1 MNAENWMRLGAALW
15 LQSFV
20 VLATGLLGARLLQRR
35 GALPQMT
42 ALRATLLGVAL
53 CAIVSLI
60 TASRIPARWNV
71 SMPPPSLTTTFI
83 APLVTPNRPATTKIT
98 PTKTQSVPESETTVS
113 TERPV
118 VSVAPVV
125 EEQTSAL
132 TTWAGVYQG
141 VAYFW
146 LFGSALWISWLSLC
160 ALRLARVRRSSTRIM
175 SGEWHDDLKS
185 LCDVHGWRRPQLLQ
199 SGEVR
204 SPLLMGLWRPALV
217 LPREDVFDNAARR
230 AVLLHEM
237 THFRHRDLR
246 WMYATKLLCAILWPQ
261 PLLWVLSRHMERVA
275 EDVCDEAVVR
285 GGCAPRDYARCLL
298 DLSERLT
305 LHAGERALAA
315 GVVPRQ
321 SSLGQR
327 VRRILDEKRRGVA
340 YVARPVRAFIGLATL
355 GAIVVAVCAIGVS
368 NRFDAQT
375 IVAGPLSANVPWH
388 DFAGEPRL
396 PFRPQSQTI
405 NGVTIRV
412 LDAEWKLPEWKQ
424 HESENVFN
432 DFQKSLVVHYEVSG
446 DNRKVRAAKGKQLLD
461 YVTSITPQDLY
472 GFPAGNGYGWSSGS
486 IEMSG
491 LDPRQSAMPFEFE
504 FLDPAA
510 PPRATGKFQETLVF
524 KNVPLPPKRDQVLHI
539 GRSLTTS
546 HGTRVFLE
554 AIAVSSA
561 KSNKFIG
568 EENKILMSAYSLPPA
583 QTPDMTATLR
593 FSDTNGIVGT
603 KGEKV
608 TGRWGNGWIGGDE
621 LGNLSNA
628 ATVMFDAV
636 PSLKAR
642 SVNVRVE
649 VSEEAPSLK
658 QDKWFRRFRFQLPQN
673 QLPVGAISSVRP
685 LAVAESS
692 DFSATLD
699 FLRKFGDTHKTQI
712 CIANKEGANW
722 DWNVETATLDNSVDT
737 WQRGTTTSSVWKRS
751 GRPARVGEKC
761 VQLDFSFFIASG
773 AKTPASKLLK
783 MRLELQAHS
792 QKPRVVNFRNLPVV
806 RRGQSLSLNRTVTFP
821 SGAWFTIRKVENVAS
836 VGSNGSNGGTK
847 DKSQTSRMTIT
858 YETNAEANLD
868 HWITWKKSS
877 GTDNLGHKLQ
887 TNGISQAGQTLFFVP
902 PSLKSTSFDLRLLL
916 SEETRG
922 PRKVIVFNDLP
933 EERARL
939 RQPIKE
945 AKP

>member
-1 MNAENWMRLGAALW
+1 MNIENWMRLGAAFW

-60 TASRIPARWNV
+60 TASRVPARWNV
-71 SMPPPSLTTTFI
+71 SMPPPSLTMTFV
-83 APLVTPNRPATTKIT
+83 APLVTPNRSATTKIT

-113 TERPV
+113 AERPV

-125 EEQTSAL
+125 EEQASPL
-132 TTWAGVYQG
+132 PTWARVYQLLTI
-141 VAYFW
+141 VW
-146 LFGSALWISWLSLC
+146 LFGSALWILWLSLC
-160 ALRLARVRRSSTRIM
+160 ALRLAWVRRSSTRIV
-175 SGEWHDDLKS
+175 SGAWHDDLKS
-185 LCDVHGWRRPQLLQ
+185 LCDVQGWRRPQLLQ
-199 SGEVR
+199 SDEVH

-237 THFRHRDLR
+237 THFRRRDLR

-261 PLLWVLSRHMERVA
+261 PLLWILSRHMERVA

-305 LHAGERALAA
+305 LRAGERALAA

-327 VRRILDEKRRGVA
+327 VRRILDEKRRGTAFVT
-340 YVARPVRAFIGLATL
+340 RPVRAFIGVATL

-424 HESENVFN
+424 HESENVYN
-432 DFQKSLVVHYEVSG
+432 DFQKSLMVHYEVSG
-446 DNRKVRAAKGKQLLD
+446 DKQKVRAAKGKQLSE

-472 GFPAGNGYGWSSGS
+472 GFPAGNGYSWSSDF
-486 IEMSG
+486 IEVSG

-524 KNVPLPPKRDQVLHI
+524 KNVPMPPKRDQVLHI

-561 KSNKFIG
+561 KSNKFFG
-568 EENKILMSAYSLPPA
+568 NQNKILMSAYSLPPA
-583 QTPDMTATLR
+583 QTPDMAASLQLSR
-593 FSDTNGIVGT
+593 TNGIVGT

-608 TGRWGNGWIGGDE
+608 TADWGNGWTSKDE

-628 ATVMFDAV
+628 VTLMFNAV

-642 SVNVRVE
+642 NVNMRVE

-658 QDKWFRRFRFQLPQN
+658 QDKWFRHFRFQLPQN
-673 QLPVGAISSVRP
+673 QIALGVMNSRRPV
-685 LAVAESS
+685 AVADAS
-692 DFSATLD
+692 DIRATLD
-699 FLRKFGDTHKTQI
+699 FLRKFGDDYKTQI
-712 CIANKEGANW
+712 CIANKDGASW
-722 DWNVETATLDNSVDT
+722 DWNVETATLDDSVDT
-737 WQRGTTTSSVWKRS
+737 WQNSTNMSSVWKRS
-751 GRPARVGEKC
+751 GRPARAGEKC
-761 VQLDFSFFIASG
+761 VPLDFSFFTGSS

-783 MRLELQAHS
+783 MHLELQAQS
-792 QKPRVVNFRNLPVV
+792 RKPRVVNFRNLPVA
-806 RRGQSLSLNRTVTFP
+806 RRGQTLLLNRTVRFP
-821 SGAWFTIRKVENVAS
+821 SGAWFTIRKVENVVA
-836 VGSNGSNGGTK
+836 VGSNGSNGGIK
-847 DKSQTSRMTIT
+847 DKSQITSMAVT
-858 YETNAEANLD
+858 YETNVQANSD
-868 HWITWKKSS
+868 HWISCEKIS
-877 GTDNLGHKLQ
+877 GTDNFGHNLGTSGVTDSGK
-887 TNGISQAGQTLFFVP
+887 ALFFVP
-902 PSLKSTSFDLRLLL
+902 PSLKSTSFNLRLLL
-916 SEETRG
+916 SEVTRG
-922 PRKVIVFNDLP
+922 PHKTVIFNDLP

-945 AKP
+945 AKS

>member
-1 MNAENWMRLGAALW
+1 MNVENWMRLGAALW

-20 VLATGLLGARLLQRR
+20 VLATGLVGARLLQRR

-53 CAIVSLI
+53 CALVS
-60 TASRIPARWNV
+60 TVAASRVPARWNV
-71 SMPPPSLTTTFI
+71 SMPPPSLTTFV
-83 APLVTPNRPATTKIT
+83 APLATPNRSATTNVT

-113 TERPV
+113 AERPV

-125 EEQTSAL
+125 EEQTSSL
-132 TTWAGVYQG
+132 PTWAGVYQV
-141 VAYFW
+141 VACVW
-146 LFGSALWISWLSLC
+146 LSGSALWILWLSLC
-160 ALRLARVRRSSTRIM
+160 ALRLARVRRSSTRIV
-175 SGEWHDDLKS
+175 SGAWHDDLKS
-185 LCDVHGWRRPQLLQ
+185 LCDVQGWRRPQLLQ
-199 SGEVR
+199 SGEVG

-237 THFRHRDLR
+237 THFRRRDLR

-305 LHAGERALAA
+305 LRAGERALAA

-327 VRRILDEKRRGVA
+327 VRRILDEKRRGA
-340 YVARPVRAFIGLATL
+340 AFVARPLRALIGVATL
-355 GAIVVAVCAIGVS
+355 GAIVVAVCAIGVN

-375 IVAGPLSANVPWH
+375 IVAGPLSANAPWH
-388 DFAGEPRL
+388 DFTGEPRL

-412 LDAEWKLPEWKQ
+412 LDAGWKLPEWKQ
-424 HESENVFN
+424 NEN

-446 DNRKVRAAKGKQLLD
+446 DKRKLRAAKGKPLSE

-472 GFPAGNGYGWSSGS
+472 GFPAGNGYSWSSGS

-504 FLDPAA
+504 FLDPTA

-554 AIAVSSA
+554 AVAVSSA
-561 KSNKFIG
+561 KNSKFFSN
-568 EENKILMSAYSLPPA
+568 ENKILMSAYSLPPA
-583 QTPDMTATLR
+583 QTPDMAATLR
-593 FSDTNGIVGT
+593 FSDTNGMVGT

-608 TGRWGNGWIGGDE
+608 TGRWGNGWTGIDE

-628 ATVMFDAV
+628 VTLTFDAV

-642 SVNVRVE
+642 SVNVRIE
-649 VSEEAPSLK
+649 VVEEAPSLK
-658 QDKWFRRFRFQLPQN
+658 QDKWFRHFRFQLPQN
-673 QLPVGAISSVRP
+673 QLSVGATSSVRP

-692 DFSATLD
+692 DLSVTLD
-699 FLRKFGDTHKTQI
+699 FLKNFGDSRKTQI

-737 WQRGTTTSSVWKRS
+737 WQSGTATSSGWKQS

-761 VQLDFSFFIASG
+761 VQLDFSSFNGVDAGVFAPL
-773 AKTPASKLLK
+773 ALK
-783 MRLELQAHS
+783 MRLELQAQS
-792 QKPRVVNFRNLPVV
+792 QKLRIVNFRNLPVV
-806 RRGQSLSLNRTVTFP
+806 RRGQSLSLNRTVRFP

-836 VGSNGSNGGTK
+836 VGSNGSNSGAK
-847 DKSQTSRMTIT
+847 DKSQTPRMAVT
-858 YETNAEANLD
+858 YETNAEANSD
-868 HWITWKKSS
+868 YGVRYEKSI

-887 TNGISQAGQTLFFVP
+887 TSGISQSGQTLFFVP

-933 EERARL
+933 EEKARL

-945 AKP
+945 AKS